1 MMQYLMNLILQHHL
15 SYPILELI
23 FQVKNAPA
31 RVPPP
36 KKKKVWKMRQISILL
51 QRDVNTI
58 LTHLKLQ
65 KKIFYR
71 IIPKWVI
78 LTFAAV

>member
-23 FQVKNAPA
+23 FQVKTAPA

-36 KKKKVWKMRQISILL
+36 KKKKKKVWKMRQISILL
-51 QRDVNTI
+51 QRDVNII

-65 KKIFYR
+65 KKKNF
-71 IIPKWVI
+71 
-78 LTFAAV
+78 TE

>member
-1 MMQYLMNLILQHHL
+1 MQYLMNLILQHHL

-31 RVPPP
+31 KVPPP
-36 KKKKVWKMRQISILL
+36 PKKVWKMRQISVLL

-65 KKIFYR
+65 N
-71 IIPKWVI
+71 I